1 MAAHIRNK
9 LSIGLLLASLML
21 VTGPAAQALA
31 SAQVRLINARG
42 GSPVAL
48 QVTVKGSKTSAG
60 SALGYAQVGALANV
74 PAGNAQFSV
83 GGKSVT
89 KRLADGKSYTVVAL
103 PKNSIEVL
111 RNGSGAAGQARVR
124 VVHAAPELGMPDV
137 KLGQKT
143 VAQAVKFR
151 SATAYLTVD
160 PGAYP
165 LAVTKPNGGAT
176 LFRTQLS
183 LAAGTATTVVVAGG
197 GGNPERLVVT
207 NDATMTPNG
216 APHTGFGGLAS
227 GGGAPWLL
235 ALLAALVAGSLG
247 GATQLARARRGRL

>member
-1 MAAHIRNK
+1 MALRGRNT
-9 LSIGLLLASLML
+9 LYIGLLLASLML

-48 QVTVKGSKTSAG
+48 QVAVNGNKTSAG

-74 PAGNAQFSV
+74 PAGNAQLSV

-103 PKNSIEVL
+103 PKNSVQVL
-111 RNGSGAAGQARVR
+111 RNGSGSAGNARVR
-124 VVHAAPELGMPDV
+124 VVHAAPELGSPDIR
-137 KLGQKT
+137 LGQKT
-143 VAQAVKFR
+143 IAQGVKFR
-151 SATAYLTVD
+151 SATGYLTVD
-160 PGAYP
+160 PGSYS
-165 LAVTKPNGGAT
+165 LAVTKPNGGST
-176 LFRTQLS
+176 LFRTRLS

-197 GGNPERLVVT
+197 GGNPERLVVS

-216 APHTGFGGLAS
+216 APHTGFGGLA
-227 GGGAPWLL
+227 GGGSAPWLL

-247 GATQLARARRGRL
+247 GGAQLARARRARL